1 MSYTQTA
8 SRLYYLT
15 RLKRLPL
22 KLSAT
27 YYSSFILQATYFS
40 CALYYKSCTIVI
52 YYSNDN
58 GLYYKTTIQANSA
71 LARSI
76 SYDRMVRS
84 KLKRT
89 LQLYLY
95 VRKTVIVE
103 ATEH

>member
-1 MSYTQTA
+1 MSLLSDCA
-8 SRLYYLT
+8 
-15 RLKRLPL
+15 

-27 YYSSFILQATYFS
+27 DDFFPVA
-40 CALYYKSCTIVI
+40 CTISFTTVI
-52 YYSNDN
+52 YNSNDS
-58 GLYYKTTIQANSA
+58 GLYYKTTIQANSS

-103 ATEH
+103 ATEHM